1 MELREAQE
9 LEIRRLREHQEAGR
23 ITEADYLL
31 LVGTRVY
38 GKPVVDYA
46 REMGLAYQTAKKR
59 RQRAEAAI
67 RRFQE
72 KIDEFRKTVSP
83 SSRETGLYPT
93 GRIKYPPWR
102 CEGDDE

>member
-1 MELREAQE
+1 MD
-9 LEIRRLREHQEAGR
+9 AGR

-38 GKPVVDYA
+38 GKQVVDYA
-46 REMGLAYQTAKKR
+46 REMGLAYQVAKKR

-83 SSRETGLYPT
+83 SSHETGLYPIET
-93 GRIKYPPWR
+93 DRITPKEAR
-102 CEGDDE
+102 K